1 MSWESFI
8 ENKLI
13 NFQDRYG
20 HVYCNVLSDAII
32 LDLQGKTLATTGISM
47 NYEDAQNLKEFFEQ
61 VINTILYLKL
71 GNKKYRILHFEQ
83 NKLAY
88 IRDGEVGG
96 TVAKSNALYII
107 GFFNNNKIY
116 TYDGEKKIQCP
127 GMCNTVVEELANE
140 LKSEGF

>member
-13 NFQDRYG
+13 NCQRDG

-32 LDLQGKTLATTGISM
+32 LDLHGKTLATTGVSM
-47 NYEDAQNLKEFFEQ
+47 NCVDAQNLKEFFEQ

-96 TVAKSNALYII
+96 RLVRQPHRHQGPDDAAQERRGAECGGRRACGTLPRQ
-107 GFFNNNKIY
+107 GR
-116 TYDGEKKIQCP
+116 DQGR
-127 GMCNTVVEELANE
+127 GH
-140 LKSEGF
+140 

>member
-1 MSWESFI
+1 MSWELFI

-13 NFQDRYG
+13 NCQRDG
-20 HVYCNVLSDAII
+20 HVYCNVLTDAII

-71 GNKKYRILHFEQ
+71 GDKKFRILHFEQ

-96 TVAKSNALYII
+96 TVAKSNTLYII

-116 TYDGEKKIQCP
+116 TYDGEKKINVQACAI
-127 GMCNTVVEELANE
+127 LS
-140 LKSEGF
+140 LKN